1 MKKLACITTLA
12 LSLSLL
18 NALEFGSMGNRS
30 FGMGGAGVALKQS
43 VWGLYYNPA
52 LIAAEPAKH
61 AKIGYSL
68 EFGFRD
74 NGLFNMFGQI
84 TNDQITNIDQFNK
97 ALKSSGN
104 VTSQNGIAVQILP
117 IAQKH
122 NLSVGYFASLYGSL
136 GGYGQVTA
144 GNNQIPDINTAGLQV
159 SAFELNEIPIA
170 YAYNFE
176 TIAGDIAIGVAAK
189 LMISNSALNKQTIN
203 PDMLET
209 IFGTIGNLSFNRIDA
224 NFSID
229 VGLNYTP
236 NILSKTLAVGLV
248 GRNLTAPGFYTSNG
262 SILRVLPQVRLGV
275 AYDPFK
281 FLTLAMDI
289 DLTNNPL
296 IPSGYGTPYSQ
307 MIGGGIRLHSNKLE
321 NLDVRAGIAKDM
333 RHASGAIFTGGVGFG
348 LFDLSFQVGTATTDA
363 GSSGISIPKYMAFKL
378 GGQLNF

>member
-1 MKKLACITTLA
+1 MKKIAYITTLA
-12 LSLSLL
+12 LSLSSL

-144 GNNQIPDINTAGLQV
+144 GNNQIPDMNTAGLQV
-159 SAFELNEIPIA
+159 NAFFLNEIPIA

-189 LMISNSALNKQTIN
+189 LMISQSALNKQSLSSN
-203 PDMLET
+203 MLESLT
-209 IFGTIGNLSFNRIDA
+209 NSFGVTFNRSDA
-224 NFSID
+224 NFSFD

-236 NILSKTLAVGLV
+236 NILNKTLAVGLV
-248 GRNLTAPGFYTSNG
+248 GRNLTAPGFYMSDG

-275 AYDPFK
+275 AYDPLR

-307 MIGGGIRLHSNKLE
+307 MIGGGIRLHANKLE
-321 NLDVRAGIAKDM
+321 NLDFRVGIAKDM